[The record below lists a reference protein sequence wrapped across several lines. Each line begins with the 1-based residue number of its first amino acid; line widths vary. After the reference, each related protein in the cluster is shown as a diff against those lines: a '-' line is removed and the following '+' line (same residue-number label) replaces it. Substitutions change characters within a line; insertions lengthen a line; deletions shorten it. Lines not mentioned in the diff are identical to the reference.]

1 MANKNI
7 RSLSSRKELDDNLF
21 ENIADLSHKNAPKS
35 DFQELAKRFMIDD
48 SVIAGTASFYDFTRE
63 SNRNKKIHVCSGT
76 ACMVANTQNKL
87 HQQLENHFDKDEIGH
102 AACVGRCHTNNAFM
116 YNENTY
122 SSSNEKELES
132 IIVNK
137 NYQENKYNISCNT
150 TPILTSKIENIEA
163 FYQLAEVYKNNPQQ
177 VIHEIKISNLRG
189 RGGAGFPFW
198 FKLDAVIK
206 EPNAQKYIVCN
217 ADEGDPGAYSDM
229 YLMEHQAHKVLFGMY
244 MAGLTVGANTG
255 VLYIRGEYP
264 DSIRIVGEAIEFL
277 KEKNLIGDFKFKIIR
292 GQGSYVCGEETA
304 LLSSIEGLRP
314 EVRVRP
320 PYPAQYGL
328 FGKPTVLSNVE
339 TFANIHWIL
348 ENDGEAYA
356 KLGTKQSTGT
366 KLVSLDSFFNSPG
379 MYEIEMGTPLKT
391 VFDQFGN
398 GLKSEIKAFQI
409 GGPLGGIVPFDK
421 IKDLTLDFES
431 LNNNG
436 FLLGHASVVSIP
448 KEFPMIQFLEHLME
462 FTADE
467 SCGKCYPCRIG
478 SFRGMEMLQ
487 KAQHENYKIDRQ
499 LFDDLLETLEIG
511 SLCALGGG
519 IPLPVKNALQYFNE
533 ELKEYFKYNLKKSLH
548 KDTQR
553 NTKIHKEK

>member
-7 RSLSSRKELDDNLF
+7 RTLSSRKELDDNLF
-21 ENIADLSHKNAPKS
+21 ENIATASQKEDSKEQLQAVS
-35 DFQELAKRFMIDD
+35 KRFMLDD
-48 SVIAGTASFYDFTRE
+48 SVVLGTRSFYDFTRE
-63 SNRNKKIHVCSGT
+63 ENKNKKVHVCTGT
-76 ACMVANTQNKL
+76 ACMVAGSQNEL
-87 HQQLENHFDKDEIGH
+87 HKNIENHFNADEIGH
-102 AACVGRCHTNNAFM
+102 AACVGRCHTNSAFM
-116 YNENTY
+116 FDDKTYNASTLAAV
-122 SSSNEKELES
+122 EK
-132 IIVNK
+132 IIKNK
-137 NYQENKYNISCNT
+137 AYQKNDYATACNS
-150 TPILTSKIENIEA
+150 TPILTSKIDDVIR
-163 FYQLAEVYKNNPQQ
+163 FYQLATQHQNNSLNTIQQ
-177 VIHEIKISNLRG
+177 LKTAKLRG

-206 EPNAQKYIVCN
+206 ENNEQKYIVCN

-244 MAGLTVGANTG
+244 MSGITVGADTG

-264 DSIRIVGEAIEFL
+264 DSIKIIGEAIDEL

-304 LLSSIEGLRP
+304 LLNSIEGLRP

-348 ENDGEAYA
+348 ENGGAAYA
-356 KLGTKQSTGT
+356 ALGTKESTGT
-366 KLVSLDSFFNSPG
+366 KLVSLDSFFNAPG
-379 MYEIEMGTPLKT
+379 MYEIEMGTPLQT
-391 VFDQFGN
+391 IFDVYGKGFKSTIK
-398 GLKSEIKAFQI
+398 GLQI
-409 GGPLGGIVPFDK
+409 GGPLGGIVPMHK
-421 IKDLTLDFES
+421 IPDLTLDFES
-431 LNNNG
+431 LNSNG
-436 FLLGHASVVSIP
+436 FLLGHASFVSIP
-448 KEFPMIQFLEHLME
+448 ANFPIVRFLEHLME

-478 SFRGMEMLQ
+478 SHRGMEMLQ
-487 KAQHENYKIDRQ
+487 KAQNSDYKINRA

-519 IPLPVKNALQYFNE
+519 IPLPVKNALQYFKE
-533 ELKEYFKYNLKKSLH
+533 ELNDYFTN
-548 KDTQR
+548 D
-553 NTKIHKEK
+553 

>member
-7 RSLSSRKELDDNLF
+7 RSLSFRKELDDNLF
-21 ENIADLSHKNAPKS
+21 ENITDLSHKNASKS
-35 DFQELAKRFMIDD
+35 EFQELAKRFMIDD
-48 SVIAGTASFYDFTRE
+48 SVVAATASFYDFTRE

-76 ACMVANTQNKL
+76 ACMVANTQNSLYKN
-87 HQQLENHFDKDEIGH
+87 LENHFDPEEIGH

-116 YNENTY
+116 YNDNTY
-122 SSSNEKELES
+122 SANNENELGS
-132 IIVNK
+132 IIDNK
-137 NYQENKYNISCNT
+137 KYQENNYNIGCNT
-150 TPILTSKIENIEA
+150 TPILTAEIEDITA
-163 FYQLAEVYKNNPQQ
+163 FYQLAEVHKNNPKQ
-177 VIHEIKISNLRG
+177 VIQEIKTSNLRG

-198 FKLDAVIK
+198 FKLDAVISAPLNNLSK
-206 EPNAQKYIVCN
+206 ESQKYIVCN

-229 YLMEHQAHKVLFGMY
+229 YLMEHQPHKVLFGMY

-255 VLYIRGEYP
+255 ILYIRGEYP
-264 DSIRIVGEAIEFL
+264 DSIRIVGEAISAL
-277 KEKNLIGDFKFKIIR
+277 KEKKLIGDFKFKIIR

-348 ENDGEAYA
+348 QNGGEAYA
-356 KLGTKQSTGT
+356 ALGTKQSTGT

-379 MYEIEMGTPLKT
+379 IYEIEMGTPLKT
-391 VFDQFGN
+391 IFDEFGK
-398 GLKSEIKAFQI
+398 GLKSDIKAFQI
-409 GGPLGGIVPFDK
+409 GGPLGGIVPSDK

-431 LNNNG
+431 LNSNG

-448 KEFPMIQFLEHLME
+448 KDFPMIQFLEHLLE

-487 KAQHENYKIDRQ
+487 KAQKEGYKIDHQ
-499 LFDDLLETLEIG
+499 LFEDLLETLEIG

-519 IPLPVKNALQYFNE
+519 IPLPVKNALQYFKE
-533 ELKEYFKYNLKKSLH
+533 ELKQYF
-548 KDTQR
+548 T
-553 NTKIHKEK
+553 

>member
-7 RSLSSRKELDDNLF
+7 RTLSSRKELKENLF
-21 ENIADLSHKNAPKS
+21 ENIATASQKENSKEELQN
-35 DFQELAKRFMIDD
+35 LAKNFMIDD
-48 SVIAGTASFYDFTRE
+48 SVVLGTSTFYDFTRE
-63 SNRNKKIHVCSGT
+63 ENKNKKVHVCSGT
-76 ACMVANTQNKL
+76 ACMVARSQSSLNKN
-87 HQQLENHFDKDEIGH
+87 LETHFNSGEIGH

-116 YNENTY
+116 YDDKTY
-122 SSSNEKELES
+122 NASSKES
-132 IIVNK
+132 IDSIILNK
-137 NYQENKYNISCNT
+137 NYQENEYKVAANT
-150 TPILTSKIENIEA
+150 TPILTSKIDNITS
-163 FYQLAEVYKNNPQQ
+163 FYQLAEKHKDNPQN
-177 VIHEIKISNLRG
+177 VIQQIKTSNLRG

-206 EPNAQKYIVCN
+206 ENNKQKYIVCN

-229 YLMEHQAHKVLFGMY
+229 YLMEHQPHKVLFGMY
-244 MAGLTVGANTG
+244 IAGLTVGADTG

-264 DSIRIVGEAIEFL
+264 DSIRIVNDAIEEI
-277 KEKNLIGDFKFKIIR
+277 KSKNLIQNFKFKIIR

-328 FGKPTVLSNVE
+328 YGKPTVLSNVE

-348 ENDGEAYA
+348 ENGGEAYA
-356 KLGTKQSTGT
+356 ALGKGQSTGT
-366 KLVSLDSFFNSPG
+366 KLVSLDSFFNTPG
-379 MYEIEMGTPLKT
+379 MYEIEMGTPLQT
-391 VFDQFGN
+391 IFDEFG
-398 GLKSEIKAFQI
+398 GGFKSTIKALQI
-409 GGPLGGIVPFDK
+409 GGPLGGIVPMHK

-431 LNNNG
+431 LNTNG
-436 FLLGHASVVSIP
+436 FLLGHASFVSIP
-448 KEFPMIQFLEHLME
+448 IDFPMVKFLEHLME

-478 SFRGMEMLQ
+478 SHRGMEMLQ
-487 KAQHENYKIDRQ
+487 KAQTSDYKINRE

-519 IPLPVKNALQYFNE
+519 IPLPVKNALQYFQD
-533 ELKEYFKYNLKKSLH
+533 ELKGYFTN
-548 KDTQR
+548 
-553 NTKIHKEK
+553 N

>member
-7 RSLSSRKELDDNLF
+7 RTLSSRKELDDNLF
-21 ENIADLSHKNAPKS
+21 ENIAIASQKEDSKEKL
-35 DFQELAKRFMIDD
+35 QELSKRFMLDD
-48 SVIAGTASFYDFTRE
+48 SVVLGTSTFYDFTRE
-63 SNRNKKIHVCSGT
+63 ENKNKKVHVCTGT
-76 ACMVANTQNKL
+76 ACMVARSQSNLQSN
-87 HQQLENHFDKDEIGH
+87 LENLYNADEIGH
-102 AACVGRCHTNNAFM
+102 AACVGRCHSNNAFM
-116 YNENTY
+116 HDDKTYNASTKEEVEN
-122 SSSNEKELES
+122 
-132 IIVNK
+132 IIKNK
-137 NYQENKYNISCNT
+137 SYQKNDYNIVSNT
-150 TPILTSKIENIEA
+150 TPILTSKIDDITA
-163 FYQLAEVYKNNPQQ
+163 FYQLEKQHKNTPENTIQQ
-177 VIHEIKISNLRG
+177 LKTANLRG

-206 EPNAQKYIVCN
+206 ENNEQKYIVCN

-244 MAGLTVGANTG
+244 MAGVTVGADTG

-264 DSIRIVGEAIEFL
+264 DSIKIVGEAIEEL

-304 LLSSIEGLRP
+304 LLNSIEGLRP

-348 ENDGEAYA
+348 KNGGDAYA
-356 KLGTKQSTGT
+356 ALGTKQSTGT
-366 KLVSLDSFFNSPG
+366 KLVSLDSFFNTPG
-379 MYEIEMGTPLKT
+379 MYEIEMGTPLQT
-391 VFDQFGN
+391 IFAAFG
-398 GLKSEIKAFQI
+398 GGFKSEVKGLQI
-409 GGPLGGIVPFDK
+409 GGPLGGIVPMHK

-431 LNNNG
+431 LNTNG
-436 FLLGHASVVSIP
+436 FLLGHASFVSIP
-448 KEFPMIQFLEHLME
+448 IDFPMVQFLEHLME

-478 SFRGMEMLQ
+478 SHRGMEMLQ
-487 KAQHENYKIDRQ
+487 KAQNSDYKINRQ

-519 IPLPVKNALQYFNE
+519 IPLPVKNALQYFKE
-533 ELKEYFKYNLKKSLH
+533 ELNEYFTN
-548 KDTQR
+548 D
-553 NTKIHKEK
+553 

>member
-7 RSLSSRKELDDNLF
+7 RSLSYRKELDDNLF
-21 ENIADLSHKNAPKS
+21 ENIANLSHKNVPKS

-63 SNRNKKIHVCSGT
+63 SNRNKKIHMCSGT
-76 ACMVANTQNKL
+76 ACMVANTQNSL
-87 HQQLENHFDKDEIGH
+87 HKNLENHFEKEEIGH
-102 AACVGRCHTNNAFM
+102 AVCVGRCHSNNAFM
-116 YNENTY
+116 YNGNTY
-122 SSSNEKELES
+122 SSSNEKELKN

-137 NYQENKYNISCNT
+137 NYQENKYNIACNT
-150 TPILTSKIENIEA
+150 TPILTSKIEDIEA
-163 FYQLAEVYKNNPQQ
+163 FYKLAEVYKNNAQQ
-177 VIHEIKISNLRG
+177 VIQEIKISNLRG

-198 FKLDAVIK
+198 FKLDAVLK
-206 EPNAQKYIVCN
+206 EPFDSAQGKQKYIVCN

-229 YLMEHQAHKVLFGMY
+229 YLMENQPHKVLFGMY

-264 DSIRIVGEAIEFL
+264 DSIRIVGEAIEYL
-277 KEKNLIGDFKFKIIR
+277 KGKNLIGDFKFKIIR

-304 LLSSIEGLRP
+304 LLNSIEGLRP

-328 FGKPTVLSNVE
+328 YGKPTVLSNVE
-339 TFANIHWIL
+339 TFANIHWII
-348 ENDGEAYA
+348 ENGGEAYA

-366 KLVSLDSFFNSPG
+366 KLVSLDSFFNTPG

-391 VFDQFGN
+391 VFEVFGN

-409 GGPLGGIVPFDK
+409 GGPLGGIVPTDK
-421 IKDLTLDFES
+421 INELTLDFES
-431 LNNNG
+431 LNQNG

-448 KEFPMIQFLEHLME
+448 EDFPMIQFLEHLME

-487 KAQHENYKIDRQ
+487 KAQHENYKIDRK

-519 IPLPVKNALQYFNE
+519 IPLPVKNALQYFEE
-533 ELKEYFKYNLKKSLH
+533 ELKAYFK
-548 KDTQR
+548 
-553 NTKIHKEK
+553 EV

>member
-21 ENIADLSHKNAPKS
+21 ENIADLSHKNASKPE
-35 DFQELAKRFMIDD
+35 FQELAKRFMIDD

-87 HQQLENHFDKDEIGH
+87 HQHVENHFDKEEIGH

-116 YNENTY
+116 YNGNTY
-122 SSSNEKELES
+122 SSTNEKELES

-137 NYQENKYNISCNT
+137 NYQENKYNVGCNT
-150 TPILTSKIENIEA
+150 TPILTSKIEDVTA
-163 FYQLAEVYKNNPQQ
+163 FYKLAEVYKNNPHQ
-177 VIHEIKISNLRG
+177 VIQEIKTSNLRG

-198 FKLDAVIK
+198 FKLDAVISAPLNNLAK
-206 EPNAQKYIVCN
+206 ETQKYIVCN

-229 YLMEHQAHKVLFGMY
+229 YLMENQPHKVLFGMY

-264 DSIRIVGEAIEFL
+264 DSIRIVGEAISVL

-328 FGKPTVLSNVE
+328 YGKPTVLSNVE

-348 ENDGEAYA
+348 ENGGEAFA
-356 KLGTKQSTGT
+356 ALGTKQSTGT

-391 VFDQFGN
+391 VFEEFGH

-409 GGPLGGIVPFDK
+409 GGPLGGIVPYDK

-431 LNNNG
+431 LNQNG

-448 KEFPMIQFLEHLME
+448 KDFPMIQFLEHLME

-519 IPLPVKNALQYFNE
+519 IPLPVKNALQYFEE
-533 ELKEYFKYNLKKSLH
+533 ELKQYFTTN
-548 KDTQR
+548 
-553 NTKIHKEK
+553 

>member
-7 RSLSSRKELDDNLF
+7 RTLSSRKELKDNLF
-21 ENIADLSHKNAPKS
+21 ENIAGLSHKNAS
-35 DFQELAKRFMIDD
+35 NEEFQELAKRFLIDD
-48 SVIAGTASFYDFTRE
+48 SVVVGTASFYDFTRE
-63 SNRNKKIHVCSGT
+63 ENRNKKVHICSGT
-76 ACMVANTQNKL
+76 ACMTAKTQDNLRKN
-87 HQQLENHFDKDEIGH
+87 LENHFAEEEIGH
-102 AACVGRCHTNNAFM
+102 AACVGRCHTNSAFM
-116 YNENTY
+116 FDEKTY
-122 SSSNEKELES
+122 TA
-132 IIVNK
+132 
-137 NYQENKYNISCNT
+137 ENKEQLNKIIKAKEYKVNQYNVDCNT
-150 TPILTSKIENIEA
+150 TPILTSKIENISE
-163 FYQLAEVYKNNPQQ
+163 FYALAKKHKENPHQ
-177 VIHEIKISNLRG
+177 VIQEVKTSNLRG

-206 EPNAQKYIVCN
+206 EENTQKYIVCN

-229 YLMEHQAHKVLFGMY
+229 YLMEHQPHKVLFGMY
-244 MAGLTVGANTG
+244 MTGLTVGANTG

-264 DSIRIVGEAIEFL
+264 DSIRIVDEAIQEL
-277 KEKNLIGDFKFKIIR
+277 KEKNLIGDFRFKIIR

-304 LLSSIEGLRP
+304 LLNSIEGLRP

-348 ENDGEAYA
+348 ENGGDAFSL
-356 KLGTKQSTGT
+356 LGTKQSTGT
-366 KLVSLDSFFNSPG
+366 KLVSLDSLFNKPG
-379 MYEIEMGTPLKT
+379 MYEIEMGTDLHT
-391 VFDQFGN
+391 IFYEFGN
-398 GLKSEIKAFQI
+398 GFKSEIKALQI
-409 GGPLGGIVPFDK
+409 GGPLGGIVPMHK
-421 IKDLTLDFES
+421 IADLTLDFES
-431 LNNNG
+431 LNSNG
-436 FLLGHASVVSIP
+436 FLLGHASFVSIP
-448 KEFPMIQFLEHLME
+448 IDFPMIKFLEHLME

-487 KAQHENYKIDRQ
+487 KAQNEDYKIDHQ

-533 ELKEYFKYNLKKSLH
+533 ELQHYFTSN
-548 KDTQR
+548 
-553 NTKIHKEK
+553 

>member
-7 RSLSSRKELDDNLF
+7 RTLSSRKELEKNLF
-21 ENIADLSHKNAPKS
+21 ENIAIASQKENSKEEL
-35 DFQELAKRFMIDD
+35 QELAKEFMVDD
-48 SVIAGTASFYDFTRE
+48 SVVLGTSTFYDFTRE
-63 SNRNKKIHVCSGT
+63 TNKNKKVHVCSGT
-76 ACMVANTQNKL
+76 ACMVARSQNNLNKN
-87 HQQLENHFDKDEIGH
+87 LESHFNADEIGH

-116 YNENTY
+116 YDDKTY
-122 SSSNEKELES
+122 NASTAAEVDA
-132 IIVNK
+132 IISQK
-137 NYQENKYNISCNT
+137 TYQENRYNVATNS
-150 TPILTSKIENIEA
+150 TPILTSTIDDVAA
-163 FYQLAEVYKNNPQQ
+163 FYQLAEKHKENPQHTIQ
-177 VIHEIKISNLRG
+177 QLKTSNLRG

-206 EPNAQKYIVCN
+206 EENKQKYIVCN

-229 YLMEHQAHKVLFGMY
+229 YLMEHQPHKVLFGMY

-264 DSIRIVGEAIEFL
+264 DSIRIVDDAIQEI
-277 KEKNLIGDFKFKIIR
+277 KNKNLIGDFRFKIIR

-328 FGKPTVLSNVE
+328 YGKPTVLSNVE

-348 ENDGEAYA
+348 ENGGDAYA
-356 KLGTKQSTGT
+356 ALGKGASTGT
-366 KLVSLDSFFNSPG
+366 KLVSLDSFFNTPG
-379 MYEIEMGTPLKT
+379 MYEIEMGTPLQT
-391 VFDQFGN
+391 IFDDFG
-398 GLKSEIKAFQI
+398 GGFKSEIKGLQI
-409 GGPLGGIVPFDK
+409 GGPLGGIVPMHK
-421 IKDLTLDFES
+421 IKELTLDFES
-431 LNNNG
+431 LNTNG
-436 FLLGHASVVSIP
+436 FLLGHASFVSIP
-448 KEFPMIQFLEHLME
+448 VDFPMIKFLEHLME

-478 SFRGMEMLQ
+478 SHRGMEMLQ
-487 KAQHENYKIDRQ
+487 KAQNSDYKIDKV

-519 IPLPVKNALQYFNE
+519 IPLPVKNALQYFQD
-533 ELKEYFKYNLKKSLH
+533 ELKGYFTN
-548 KDTQR
+548 
-553 NTKIHKEK
+553 N